1 MEQSLWNDAGRRREA
16 CQHFDNFKEAKEP
29 LMGAQKEQPLVY
41 LEDVKNR
48 FQSDSLAKKKQGFC
62 PGRTSIMTAG
72 SGYPGKICD
81 GSEERECTGWRVCF
95 FPSQSLVNAEK
106 KNMTMVLT
114 RRRSSLNMLL
124 ILWRVLLRAD
134 RNLWYLLQN

>member
-1 MEQSLWNDAGRRREA
+1 
-16 CQHFDNFKEAKEP
+16 
-29 LMGAQKEQPLVY
+29 MGAQKEQPLVY

-48 FQSDSLAKKKQGFC
+48 FQSDSLAKKK
-62 PGRTSIMTAG
+62 AG
-72 SGYPGKICD
+72 LLSREDLHHDQQVLDTLEKYVMDLKKENVQD
-81 GSEERECTGWRVCF
+81 GQSAFPFSEAGLMRK
-95 FPSQSLVNAEK
+95 K

-124 ILWRVLLRAD
+124 ILWRVLLRVD